1 MGLEGEKKRVN
12 YPEMEFCKDR
22 TAVLFIHKQ
31 ILYIDLHFTQEMTR
45 CFLLMLMEMSL
56 VIIVLMSSL
65 TNMVFTPMLNMTHR
79 LVL

>member
-1 MGLEGEKKRVN
+1 MGLEGEEKRVN

-22 TAVLFIHKQ
+22 LLYFIHKQ